1 MSWPVMGQ
9 PLLLNPAGADGV
21 DSLGSV
27 QWDCIPSCTGFAW
40 DLALQPLLKVLAA
53 SVLGARIHSGAGS
66 MLIWRETACG
76 SEHSTLRSA
85 GGKCVVTRRAARKDL
100 ALESLWFFRSCLLFC
115 VRLRTKPTQAAAPSA
130 GPARTWRAMLC
141 NTSLSRSFNRH
152 CLDYVRELI
161 NIKWI

>member
-115 VRLRTKPTQAAAPSA
+115 VRLRTKPTRQLLHQPDPHEHGERCSVI
-130 GPARTWRAMLC
+130 P
-141 NTSLSRSFNRH
+141 LSVVP
-152 CLDYVRELI
+152 LTGI
-161 NIKWI
+161 AWIMYEN